1 MGHKGNPLPFPL
13 CKPAFRLPSFLNRLA
28 AAKPDIVCLQEIRLT
43 FALADAVASVDPA
56 TAASGVFRQD
66 PTMNAPCRVTLLTR
80 GAAVLVARPFDER
93 LKRARLRLAPF
104 PGTVWRWQASPAVTR
119 DQRLPGRRPLSHSGL
134 RHRRS
139 IKC

>member
-1 MGHKGNPLPFPL
+1 MGNNFPTCIWNCCNNPLPFPL
-13 CKPAFRLPSFLNRLA
+13 CKPAFPFPSFLNRLA
-28 AAKPDIVCLQEIRLT
+28 AAKRDIVCLQEIRLT

-93 LKRARLRLAPF
+93 LNRARLRLCSVPWNS
-104 PGTVWRWQASPAVTR
+104 VAVAGVTCC
-119 DQRLPGRRPLSHSGL
+119 HA
-134 RHRRS
+134 
-139 IKC
+139 